1 MINYIEKIIEKR
13 KTSIFWYA
21 LSLFLLI
28 ILYVSLYPSLS
39 KASGVY
45 IKLIKSMPSAFK
57 SAFGFSNLLNFTLL
71 NFLSTEYLSLLFLV
85 ILIFFTISFA
95 SSQISGEIENKT
107 IGVVLSLPISRIKI
121 YLSKYIVGVI
131 GTMILV
137 IFGVISIVPI
147 AAMMNIRVSA
157 ESVYLISMMAFL
169 FSLSSLSIGFFI
181 SSVFSK
187 KGLSNTLS
195 AIIFLVM
202 YIANIISSIN
212 THLKF
217 LRYISF
223 FYYYNIDNIIKYNHI
238 RYLSISVFLDVFIFF
253 SLLGMFIFYK
263 RDIEL

>member
-1 MINYIEKIIEKR
+1 MVNYIEKIIEKR
-13 KTSIFWYA
+13 KTSIFWYSI
-21 LSLFLLI
+21 SLLLLI

-39 KASGVY
+39 KSSGVY

-107 IGVVLSLPISRIKI
+107 IGVILSLPLSRIKI

-131 GTMILV
+131 GIIILS
-137 IFGVISIVPI
+137 IFGVISIVPVAVI
-147 AAMMNIRVSA
+147 MNIKVSS
-157 ESVYLISMMAFL
+157 ESVYLISLIAFL
-169 FSLSSLSIGFFI
+169 FSLATLSIGFCI
-181 SSVFSK
+181 SSIFSK
-187 KGLSNTLS
+187 KGLSNTIS
-195 AIIFLVM
+195 VIIFLIM
-202 YIANIISSIN
+202 YIANIRSSVDI
-212 THLKF
+212 HLKF

-223 FYYYNIDNIIKYNHI
+223 FYYYNVNNIITHNHI
-238 RYLSISVFLDVFIFF
+238 SYLSVSVFLDVFIFF